1 MVCRECGRELA
12 ETGVGRPRAYCS
24 VTCRQRAYRRRKA
37 EAWNEKDARGGESSP
52 PQPRPG
58 DRGRSATA
66 EAIMIR
72 VHLTEGAP
80 AGEEAVGTPAPAAD
94 PDWKTLDDLA
104 RTALLLA
111 RRLRERQDADDRAA
125 EAGGGIQNAER
136 DVTATVRTVSDLLEG
151 DRERAG
157 ADVDVPAARED
168 PDS

>member
-1 MVCRECGRELA
+1 
-12 ETGVGRPRAYCS
+12 
-24 VTCRQRAYRRRKA
+24 
-37 EAWNEKDARGGESSP
+37 
-52 PQPRPG
+52 
-58 DRGRSATA
+58 
-66 EAIMIR
+66 MIR

-80 AGEEAVGTPAPAAD
+80 AGEETEGTPAAAAD

-125 EAGGGIQNAER
+125 EVGGVIQNTER
-136 DVTATVRTVSDLLEG
+136 DVTATARSVSDLLDGNREG
-151 DRERAG
+151 AG